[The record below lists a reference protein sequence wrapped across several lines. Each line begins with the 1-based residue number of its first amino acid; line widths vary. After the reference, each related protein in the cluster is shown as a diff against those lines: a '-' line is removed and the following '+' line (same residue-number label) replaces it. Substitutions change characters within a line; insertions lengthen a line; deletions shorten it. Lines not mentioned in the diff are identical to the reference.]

1 MTAGSGTETGGTL
14 TAQTL
19 ARIPTVAGWIVEGR
33 SRREVIDSACAEW
46 GISER
51 QAFRLVHHA
60 RAELVAEWSVQR
72 QELTATL
79 LARLDAA
86 YRQAAGQNNPGA
98 AVAAVMAT
106 AKLAQL

>member
-1 MTAGSGTETGGTL
+1 MTAANGGETGGVL

-19 ARIPTVAGWIVEGR
+19 ARLPMIVGWIVEGR
-33 SRREVIDSACAEW
+33 GRREVIDSARDEW

-51 QAFRLVHHA
+51 QAHRLIALA

-72 QELTATL
+72 QELTAVL
-79 LARLDAA
+79 LARLDREYRAA
-86 YRQAAGQNNPGA
+86 SGQNNPGA
-98 AVAAVMAT
+98 AIAAVMAT